1 VFNHGAYRLT
11 PSRPSMEFDWNIGF
25 IRYGERWRLARK
37 MLHAHAHS
45 GVAPKYHPV
54 QLESAR
60 GFARDLLAAPP
71 HPDALPDFVRAA
83 LGAEIIKMVYG
94 LDVGKSEEAR
104 RKYID
109 SAEEALHAM
118 AIGGTP
124 GRFLVEFI
132 PWRVLRPIDL
142 PRKATEANSSTVS
155 SPVDA
160 RVWISPVCSGL
171 SYTAQTLARRTS
183 AGRD

>member
-1 VFNHGAYRLT
+1 
-11 PSRPSMEFDWNIGF
+11 MEFDWTMAF

-45 GVAPKYHPV
+45 GVAPRYHPV

-60 GFARDLLAAPP
+60 EFARDLLAAPP
-71 HPDALPDFVRAA
+71 HPDDFPVFVRTA

-109 SAEEALHAM
+109 SAEEALHAL

-132 PWRVLRPIDL
+132 PWRALRAIDL
-142 PRKATEANSSTVS
+142 PRKATKANSSTVS
-155 SPVDA
+155 PPVDA
-160 RVWISPVCSGL
+160 RVWISPVCSGH
-171 SYTAQTLARRTS
+171 SCTAQALAR
-183 AGRD
+183 

>member
-1 VFNHGAYRLT
+1 
-11 PSRPSMEFDWNIGF
+11 MEFDWVLSF

-45 GVAPKYHPV
+45 GVAPRYHPV
-54 QLESAR
+54 QLDSAR
-60 GFARDLLAAPP
+60 AFARDLLAAPP
-71 HPDALPDFVRAA
+71 HPDDFPVFVRTA

-109 SAEEALHAM
+109 SAEEALHAL

-124 GRFLVEFI
+124 GRFFVEFI
-132 PWRVLRPIDL
+132 PWRAFGGMRLRW
-142 PRKATEANSSTVS
+142 KATEVIYSAVS
-155 SPVDA
+155 PRVDA

-171 SYTAQTLARRTS
+171 ACTAQALARRTS

>member
-1 VFNHGAYRLT
+1 VFSHGVYRLT
-11 PSRPSMEFDWNIGF
+11 PSRLSMEFDWTIAF

-37 MLHAHAHS
+37 MLHAHTHS
-45 GVAPKYHPV
+45 GVAHRYHPV

-60 GFARDLLAAPP
+60 EFARDLLAAPP
-71 HPDALPDFVRAA
+71 HPDALPGFVRAA

-109 SAEEALHAM
+109 SAEEALHAL
-118 AIGGTP
+118 AIAATP

-132 PWRVLRPIDL
+132 PWRSLRAMRL
-142 PRKATEANSSTVS
+142 RRKTTEAVYSAISP
-155 SPVDA
+155 PVDA
-160 RVWISPVCSGL
+160 RVCISPICSGL
-171 SYTAQTLARRTS
+171 ACTAQAFARRTS